1 MIYRAAERMGKEMDK
16 FCVFCGKPLEEG
28 QTCDCQTKI
37 ESEPAEAM
45 PGTSQPDEAVQL
57 DGTAQPDE
65 AVQPQQ
71 QEESVQVNI
80 RQAYDGR
87 LPENTEEPEL
97 PPQTAVQ
104 IRPQSYMIPQKEC
117 GAFRNYVKRCWVI
130 LTRFF
135 ANPVQI
141 IRIAAE
147 KKDAAAGVLFWVI
160 GAILTGLLP
169 AVGTPLLLEKI
180 VGASVLRMIDFSAVR
195 LCYTT
200 ASLNILWTA
209 ALSALTF
216 AFAKAM
222 RSRASF
228 KSVMGAVGVSYI
240 GTAAITLIS
249 FLITLIAP
257 GFGLFFYLCVQGI
270 TLVLLYIA
278 FAQSLDIG
286 YSKTLYCLLYALA
299 AIGLLLAL
307 YVSGVVMEIA
317 HSIAGSAFG
326 SLGGFNGGLLR

>member
-1 MIYRAAERMGKEMDK
+1 MDK

-28 QTCDCQTKI
+28 KACDCQTKI
-37 ESEPAEAM
+37 EPEVEKAM
-45 PGTSQPDEAVQL
+45 PETVQPDEA
-57 DGTAQPDE
+57 AQP
-65 AVQPQQ
+65 

-80 RQAYDGR
+80 QQAYDGR
-87 LPENTEEPEL
+87 LPEESEKPEM

-104 IRPQSYMIPQKEC
+104 IRPQSYMIPQKES
-117 GAFRNYVKRCWVI
+117 GAFGNYVKRCWVI

-141 IRIAAE
+141 MRIAAE
-147 KKDAAAGVLFWVI
+147 KKDAAAGVLFWIINAVL
-160 GAILTGLLP
+160 AGLLP
-169 AVGTPLLLEKI
+169 AVGAPLLLKRLA
-180 VGASVLRMIDFSAVR
+180 GPSVMQMFDFSVGG
-195 LCYTT
+195 LWLESTL
-200 ASLNILWTA
+200 LNIIWTA

-228 KSVMGAVGVSYI
+228 KSVMGAVGVSCI

-257 GFGLFFYLCVQGI
+257 GFGLCFYLCVHGI
-270 TLVLLYIA
+270 ALVLLYAA
-278 FAQSLDIG
+278 FAQSLDVG

-307 YVSGVVMEIA
+307 YVTGMIMEIQGV
-317 HSIAGSAFG
+317 IGSASG
-326 SLGGFNGGLLR
+326 GYGGYGGFGGFDSGLLR